1 MKLEKNIIPENLH
14 VAIVMDGNG
23 RWANERALARLKG
36 HAKGADRVRHIVRA
50 SLDMNV
56 THLTLFAFSTENWK
70 RSESEVLGL
79 MSLFRKFMKSEA
91 KKLLINGVK
100 VRFIGNRLR
109 LDKSIIKLMD
119 ELEFST
125 KENDNLNLTI
135 ALNYGG
141 RDEIVRASKKISEK
155 VKLGLIDIDDINIEM
170 FSNNLD
176 TFELPD
182 PDLVIRT
189 SGELRT
195 SNFLPWQCAYS
206 EYVFE
211 KSNWPDFNNDIYEE
225 ILIEFKTDFLKLFF
239 FLSWIKRHSFSD
251 LAPTPAGSRSC
262 IFSNIDKTSC
272 FVATIF

>member
-1 MKLEKNIIPENLH
+1 MKLDLEIKPETLH
-14 VAIVMDGNG
+14 VAMVMDGNG
-23 RWANERALARLKG
+23 RWAKERALARLKG

-70 RSESEVLGL
+70 RSESEIIGL
-79 MSLFRKFMKSEA
+79 MSLFRKFMKSES

-100 VRFIGNRLR
+100 VRFIGDRSR
-109 LDKSIIKLMD
+109 LDKSLVELMNN
-119 ELEFST
+119 LEAST
-125 KENDNLNLTI
+125 NENDNLHLTI

-141 RDEIVRASKKISEK
+141 RDEIIRATKKISEK
-155 VKLGLIDIDDINIEM
+155 IKSGKLDIDDINIEL

-176 TFELPD
+176 TFDLPD

-189 SGELRT
+189 SGEKRT

-211 KSNWPDFNNDIYEE
+211 ESNWPDFNKEIYEE
-225 ILIEFKTDFLKLFF
+225 ILKEFK
-239 FLSWIKRHSFSD
+239 
-251 LAPTPAGSRSC
+251 SRERRYG
-262 IFSNIDKTSC
+262 
-272 FVATIF
+272 ALLGQ

>member
-1 MKLEKNIIPENLH
+1 MKIEKKIKPENLH

-23 RWANERALARLKG
+23 RWANERALSRLKG

-70 RSESEVLGL
+70 RSESEVVGL
-79 MSLFRKFMKSEA
+79 MGLFKKFMKSEA

-100 VRFIGNRLR
+100 VRFIGDRSL
-109 LDKSIIKLMD
+109 LDKSLIKLMD
-119 ELEFST
+119 ELELLT
-125 KENDNLNLTI
+125 ITNNNLHLTI

-141 RDEIVRASKKISEK
+141 RDEIVRATKKISEK
-155 VKLGLIDIDDINIEM
+155 VKLGVLNIDDISVEM

-176 TFELPD
+176 TFDLPD

-189 SGELRT
+189 SGEVRT

-211 KSNWPDFNNDIYEE
+211 KTNWPDFNNDIYNE
-225 ILIEFKTDFLKLFF
+225 ILIEFKNRERRFGAILK
-239 FLSWIKRHSFSD
+239 K
-251 LAPTPAGSRSC
+251 
-262 IFSNIDKTSC
+262 
-272 FVATIF
+272 

>member
-1 MKLEKNIIPENLH
+1 MKIEKKIKPENLH

-70 RSESEVLGL
+70 RSESEVVGL
-79 MSLFRKFMKSEA
+79 MGLFKKFMKSEA

-100 VRFIGNRLR
+100 VRFIGDRSR
-109 LDKSIIKLMD
+109 LDKSLIKLMD
-119 ELEFST
+119 ELELLT
-125 KENDNLNLTI
+125 IINNNLHLTI

-141 RDEIVRASKKISEK
+141 RDEIVRATKKISEK
-155 VKLGLIDIDDINIEM
+155 VKLGVLNIDDITVEM

-176 TFELPD
+176 TFDLPD

-189 SGELRT
+189 SGEVRT

-211 KSNWPDFNNDIYEE
+211 KTNWPDFNNDIYEE
-225 ILIEFKTDFLKLFF
+225 ILIEFKNRERRFGAILK
-239 FLSWIKRHSFSD
+239 K
-251 LAPTPAGSRSC
+251 
-262 IFSNIDKTSC
+262 
-272 FVATIF
+272 

>member
-1 MKLEKNIIPENLH
+1 MKLDLEIKPETLH
-14 VAIVMDGNG
+14 VAMVMDGNG
-23 RWANERALARLKG
+23 RWAKERALARLKG

-70 RSESEVLGL
+70 RSESEIIGL
-79 MSLFRKFMKSEA
+79 MSLFRKFMKSES

-100 VRFIGNRLR
+100 VRFIGDRSR
-109 LDKSIIKLMD
+109 LDKSLVELMNN
-119 ELEFST
+119 LEAST
-125 KENDNLNLTI
+125 NENDNLHLTI

-141 RDEIVRASKKISEK
+141 RDEIIRATKKISEK
-155 VKLGLIDIDDINIEM
+155 IKSCELELDDITVEL

-176 TFELPD
+176 TFDLPD

-189 SGELRT
+189 SGEKRT

-211 KSNWPDFNNDIYEE
+211 ESNWPDFNKEIYEE
-225 ILIEFKTDFLKLFF
+225 ILKEFK
-239 FLSWIKRHSFSD
+239 
-251 LAPTPAGSRSC
+251 SRERRYGAVL
-262 IFSNIDKTSC
+262 N
-272 FVATIF
+272 

>member
-1 MKLEKNIIPENLH
+1 MKLDLDIKPEIIH
-14 VAIVMDGNG
+14 VAMVMDGNG

-70 RSESEVLGL
+70 RSESEIIGL
-79 MSLFRKFMKSEA
+79 MSLFKKFMKSES
-91 KKLLINGVK
+91 KKLFINGVK
-100 VRFIGNRLR
+100 VRFIGDRSR
-109 LDKSIIKLMD
+109 LDKSLIVSMNKL
-119 ELEFST
+119 EVST
-125 KENDNLNLTI
+125 NENDNLHLTI

-141 RDEIVRASKKISEK
+141 RDEILRATKKISEK
-155 VKLGLIDIDDINIEM
+155 VRSGELELDDISIEL

-176 TFELPD
+176 TFDLPD

-189 SGELRT
+189 SGEKRT

-211 KSNWPDFNNDIYEE
+211 ESNWPDFNKEIYEE
-225 ILIEFKTDFLKLFF
+225 ILKEFK
-239 FLSWIKRHSFSD
+239 
-251 LAPTPAGSRSC
+251 SREVKAF
-262 IFSNIDKTSC
+262 I
-272 FVATIF
+272 

>member
-1 MKLEKNIIPENLH
+1 MKIDKKIESEILH
-14 VAIVMDGNG
+14 VAMVMDGNG

-50 SLDMNV
+50 SLDMRV

-79 MSLFRKFMKSEA
+79 MSLFKKFMKSEA

-100 VRFIGNRLR
+100 VRFIGDRSK
-109 LDKSIIKLMD
+109 LDDPIIKLMND
-119 ELEFST
+119 LEVMT
-125 KENDNLNLTI
+125 AKNDYLHLSI

-141 RDEIVRASKKISEK
+141 RDEIVRATKKIAEK
-155 VKLGLIDIDDINIEM
+155 VKLGQINTDDISAEL

-176 TFELPD
+176 TFDLPD

-189 SGELRT
+189 SGEMRT

-211 KSNWPDFNNDIYEE
+211 QSNWPDFNKDIYQK
-225 ILIEFKTDFLKLFF
+225 ILNDFKNRERRFGAVLK
-239 FLSWIKRHSFSD
+239 
-251 LAPTPAGSRSC
+251 
-262 IFSNIDKTSC
+262 
-272 FVATIF
+272 

>member
-1 MKLEKNIIPENLH
+1 MKIEKKIKPENLH

-70 RSESEVLGL
+70 RSESEVVGL
-79 MSLFRKFMKSEA
+79 MSLFKKFMKSEA
-91 KKLLINGVK
+91 KKLLINGVR
-100 VRFIGNRLR
+100 VRFIGDRSR
-109 LDKSIIKLMD
+109 LDKSLIKLMG
-119 ELEFST
+119 ELELLT
-125 KENDNLNLTI
+125 IENDNLNLTI

-141 RDEIVRASKKISEK
+141 RDEIVRATKKISEK
-155 VKLGLIDIDDINIEM
+155 VKLGVLNIDDITVEM
-170 FSNNLD
+170 LSNNLD
-176 TFELPD
+176 TFDLPD

-189 SGELRT
+189 SGEVRT

-211 KSNWPDFNNDIYEE
+211 KTNWPDFNNDIYKDF
-225 ILIEFKTDFLKLFF
+225 LLEFKYRERRFGAISK
-239 FLSWIKRHSFSD
+239 
-251 LAPTPAGSRSC
+251 
-262 IFSNIDKTSC
+262 
-272 FVATIF
+272 

>member
-1 MKLEKNIIPENLH
+1 MKIEKKIKPENLH

-36 HAKGADRVRHIVRA
+36 HARGADRVRHIVRA

-70 RSESEVLGL
+70 RSESEVVGL
-79 MSLFRKFMKSEA
+79 MGLFKKFMKSEA

-100 VRFIGNRLR
+100 VRFIGDRSR
-109 LDKSIIKLMD
+109 LDKSLIKLMD
-119 ELEFST
+119 ELELLT
-125 KENDNLNLTI
+125 IANNNLHLTI

-141 RDEIVRASKKISEK
+141 RDEIVRATKKISEK
-155 VKLGLIDIDDINIEM
+155 VKLGVLKIDDITVEM

-176 TFELPD
+176 TFDLPD

-189 SGELRT
+189 SGEVRT

-211 KSNWPDFNNDIYEE
+211 KTNWPDFNNDIYEE
-225 ILIEFKTDFLKLFF
+225 ILIEFKNRERRFGAILK
-239 FLSWIKRHSFSD
+239 
-251 LAPTPAGSRSC
+251 
-262 IFSNIDKTSC
+262 
-272 FVATIF
+272 

>member
-1 MKLEKNIIPENLH
+1 MKIEKKIKPDNLH

-36 HAKGADRVRHIVRA
+36 HARGADRVRHIVRA

-70 RSESEVLGL
+70 RSESEVVGL
-79 MSLFRKFMKSEA
+79 MGLFKKFMKSEA
-91 KKLLINGVK
+91 KKLLTNGVK
-100 VRFIGNRLR
+100 VRFIGDRSR
-109 LDKSIIKLMD
+109 LDKSLIKLMG
-119 ELEFST
+119 ELELLT
-125 KENDNLNLTI
+125 IANDNLHLTI

-141 RDEIVRASKKISEK
+141 RDEIVRATKKISEK
-155 VKLGLIDIDDINIEM
+155 VKLGVLSIDDITVEM

-176 TFELPD
+176 TFDLPD

-189 SGELRT
+189 SGEVRT

-211 KSNWPDFNNDIYEE
+211 KTNWPDFNNDIYEE
-225 ILIEFKTDFLKLFF
+225 ILIEFKNRERRFGAILK
-239 FLSWIKRHSFSD
+239 
-251 LAPTPAGSRSC
+251 
-262 IFSNIDKTSC
+262 
-272 FVATIF
+272 

>member
-1 MKLEKNIIPENLH
+1 MKIEKKIKPENLH

-70 RSESEVLGL
+70 RSESEVVGL
-79 MSLFRKFMKSEA
+79 MGLFKKFMKSEG
-91 KKLLINGVK
+91 KKLLINGVR
-100 VRFIGNRLR
+100 VRFIGDRSR
-109 LDKSIIKLMD
+109 LDKSLIKLMD
-119 ELEFST
+119 DLELLT
-125 KENDNLNLTI
+125 IENNNLHLTI

-141 RDEIVRASKKISEK
+141 RDEIVRATKKISEK
-155 VKLGLIDIDDINIEM
+155 VKLGVLNIDDITVEM
-170 FSNNLD
+170 ISNNLD
-176 TFELPD
+176 TFDLPD

-189 SGELRT
+189 SGEVRT

-211 KSNWPDFNNDIYEE
+211 KTNWPDFNNDIYEE
-225 ILIEFKTDFLKLFF
+225 ILLEFKNRERRFGAILK
-239 FLSWIKRHSFSD
+239 
-251 LAPTPAGSRSC
+251 
-262 IFSNIDKTSC
+262 
-272 FVATIF
+272 

>member
-1 MKLEKNIIPENLH
+1 MKIDKKIESEILH
-14 VAIVMDGNG
+14 VAMVMDGNG

-50 SLDMNV
+50 SLDMRV

-79 MSLFRKFMKSEA
+79 MSLFKKFMKSEA

-100 VRFIGNRLR
+100 VRFIGDRSK
-109 LDKSIIKLMD
+109 LDDPIIKLMND
-119 ELEFST
+119 LELMT
-125 KENDNLNLTI
+125 VENDNLNLSI

-141 RDEIVRASKKISEK
+141 RDEIVRATKKIAEK
-155 VKLGLIDIDDINIEM
+155 VKLGQINTDDISAEL

-176 TFELPD
+176 TFDLPD

-189 SGELRT
+189 SGEMRT

-211 KSNWPDFNNDIYEE
+211 QSNWPDFNKDIYQK
-225 ILIEFKTDFLKLFF
+225 ILNDFKNRERRFGAVLK
-239 FLSWIKRHSFSD
+239 
-251 LAPTPAGSRSC
+251 
-262 IFSNIDKTSC
+262 
-272 FVATIF
+272 

>member
-1 MKLEKNIIPENLH
+1 MKIDKNINPETLH

-79 MSLFRKFMKSEA
+79 MSLFKKFIKSESQ
-91 KKLLINGVK
+91 KLLINGVK
-100 VRFIGNRLR
+100 VRFIGDRTR
-109 LDKSIIKLMD
+109 LDKSLIDLMA
-119 ELEFST
+119 ELEFLTFENT
-125 KENDNLNLTI
+125 KLNLTI

-141 RDEIVRASKKISEK
+141 RDEIVRATKKIVEE
-155 VKLGLIDIDDINIEM
+155 VKLGHIDVNDINVEM
-170 FSNNLD
+170 FSNKLD
-176 TFELPD
+176 TFDLPD
-182 PDLVIRT
+182 PDLIIRT

-225 ILIEFKTDFLKLFF
+225 ILTEFKSRERRFGAILK
-239 FLSWIKRHSFSD
+239 
-251 LAPTPAGSRSC
+251 
-262 IFSNIDKTSC
+262 
-272 FVATIF
+272 

>member
-1 MKLEKNIIPENLH
+1 MYVLYFFMKLDLDIKPETLH
-14 VAIVMDGNG
+14 VAMIMDGNG

-70 RSESEVLGL
+70 RSESEVIGL
-79 MSLFRKFMKSEA
+79 MSLFRKFMKSES
-91 KKLLINGVK
+91 KKLFINGVK
-100 VRFIGNRLR
+100 VRFIGDRSQ
-109 LDKSIIKLMD
+109 LDKSLIELMNN
-119 ELEFST
+119 LEDLT
-125 KENDNLNLTI
+125 NENDNLHLTI

-141 RDEIVRASKKISEK
+141 RDEIIRATKKISEK
-155 VKLGLIDIDDINIEM
+155 IKSGALELDDITIEL

-176 TFELPD
+176 TFDLPD

-189 SGELRT
+189 SGEKRT

-211 KSNWPDFNNDIYEE
+211 ESNWPDFNKEIYEE
-225 ILIEFKTDFLKLFF
+225 ILKEFK
-239 FLSWIKRHSFSD
+239 
-251 LAPTPAGSRSC
+251 SREVKAF
-262 IFSNIDKTSC
+262 I
-272 FVATIF
+272 

>member
-1 MKLEKNIIPENLH
+1 MKIEKKIKPENLH

-36 HAKGADRVRHIVRA
+36 HARGADRVRHIVRA

-70 RSESEVLGL
+70 RSESEVVGL
-79 MSLFRKFMKSEA
+79 MGLFKKFIKSEA

-100 VRFIGNRLR
+100 VRFIGDRSR
-109 LDKSIIKLMD
+109 LDKTLIKLMG
-119 ELEFST
+119 ELELLT
-125 KENDNLNLTI
+125 IANNNLHLTI

-141 RDEIVRASKKISEK
+141 RDEIVRATKKISEK
-155 VKLGLIDIDDINIEM
+155 VKLGVLKIDDITVEM

-176 TFELPD
+176 TFDLPD

-189 SGELRT
+189 SGEVRT

-211 KSNWPDFNNDIYEE
+211 KTNWPDFNNDIYDE
-225 ILIEFKTDFLKLFF
+225 ILIEFKNRERRFGAILK
-239 FLSWIKRHSFSD
+239 K
-251 LAPTPAGSRSC
+251 
-262 IFSNIDKTSC
+262 
-272 FVATIF
+272 

>member
-1 MKLEKNIIPENLH
+1 MKLDKKIKPENLH
-14 VAIVMDGNG
+14 VAIIMDGNG
-23 RWANERALARLKG
+23 RWANERAMARLKG

-50 SLDMNV
+50 SLDMSV

-70 RSESEVLGL
+70 RSENEVIGL
-79 MSLFRKFMKSEA
+79 MGLFKKFIKSEA

-100 VRFIGNRLR
+100 VRFIGDRSR
-109 LDKSIIKLMD
+109 LDKSLIKLMG
-119 ELEFST
+119 ELELLT
-125 KENDNLNLTI
+125 IENDNLHLTI

-155 VKLGLIDIDDINIEM
+155 VKLGALNIDDITVEM

-176 TFELPD
+176 TFDLPD

-189 SGELRT
+189 SGEVRT

-211 KSNWPDFNNDIYEE
+211 KTNWPDFNNDIYEE
-225 ILIEFKTDFLKLFF
+225 ILIEFKNRERRFGAILK
-239 FLSWIKRHSFSD
+239 
-251 LAPTPAGSRSC
+251 
-262 IFSNIDKTSC
+262 
-272 FVATIF
+272 

>member
-1 MKLEKNIIPENLH
+1 M
-14 VAIVMDGNG
+14 VMDGNG

-70 RSESEVLGL
+70 RSESEVIGL
-79 MSLFRKFMKSEA
+79 MSLFRKFMKSES

-100 VRFIGNRLR
+100 VRFIGDRSR
-109 LDKSIIKLMD
+109 LDKSLVELMNN
-119 ELEFST
+119 LEVLT
-125 KENDNLNLTI
+125 NENDNLHLTI

-141 RDEIVRASKKISEK
+141 RDEIIRATKKISEK
-155 VKLGLIDIDDINIEM
+155 IKSGELELDDITVEL

-176 TFELPD
+176 TFDLPD

-189 SGELRT
+189 SGEKRT

-211 KSNWPDFNNDIYEE
+211 ESNWPDFSKEIYEE
-225 ILIEFKTDFLKLFF
+225 ILKEFKTVNEDMVLF
-239 FLSWIKRHSFSD
+239 
-251 LAPTPAGSRSC
+251 
-262 IFSNIDKTSC
+262 
-272 FVATIF
+272 

>member
-1 MKLEKNIIPENLH
+1 MKLDLDIKPETIH
-14 VAIVMDGNG
+14 VAMVMDGNG

-70 RSESEVLGL
+70 RSESEVIGL
-79 MSLFRKFMKSEA
+79 MSLFRKFMKSES

-100 VRFIGNRLR
+100 VRFIGDRSR
-109 LDKSIIKLMD
+109 LDKSLVELMNN
-119 ELEFST
+119 LEVLT
-125 KENDNLNLTI
+125 NGNDNLHLTI

-141 RDEIVRASKKISEK
+141 RDEIIRATKKISEK
-155 VKLGLIDIDDINIEM
+155 IKSGELELDDITIEL

-176 TFELPD
+176 TFDLPD

-189 SGELRT
+189 SGEKRT

-211 KSNWPDFNNDIYEE
+211 ESNWPDFSKEIYEE
-225 ILIEFKTDFLKLFF
+225 ILKEFKTRERRYGAVL
-239 FLSWIKRHSFSD
+239 RQ
-251 LAPTPAGSRSC
+251 
-262 IFSNIDKTSC
+262 
-272 FVATIF
+272 

>member
-1 MKLEKNIIPENLH
+1 MKIEKKIKPENLH

-70 RSESEVLGL
+70 RSESEVVGL
-79 MSLFRKFMKSEA
+79 MSLFKKFMKSEA
-91 KKLLINGVK
+91 KKLLINGVR
-100 VRFIGNRLR
+100 VRFIGDRSR
-109 LDKSIIKLMD
+109 LDKSLIMLMG
-119 ELEFST
+119 ELELLT
-125 KENDNLNLTI
+125 TENDNLNLTI

-141 RDEIVRASKKISEK
+141 RDEIVRATKKISEK
-155 VKLGLIDIDDINIEM
+155 VKLGVLNIDDITVEM
-170 FSNNLD
+170 ISNNLD
-176 TFELPD
+176 TFDLPD

-189 SGELRT
+189 SGEVRT

-211 KSNWPDFNNDIYEE
+211 KTNWPDFNNDIYEE
-225 ILIEFKTDFLKLFF
+225 ILIEFKNRERRFGAILK
-239 FLSWIKRHSFSD
+239 
-251 LAPTPAGSRSC
+251 
-262 IFSNIDKTSC
+262 
-272 FVATIF
+272 

>member
-1 MKLEKNIIPENLH
+1 MKLDLDIKPDTLH
-14 VAIVMDGNG
+14 VAMVMDGNG

-36 HAKGADRVRHIVRA
+36 HAKGADLVRHIVLA

-70 RSESEVLGL
+70 RSESEIIGL
-79 MSLFRKFMKSEA
+79 MGLFKKFMKSES

-100 VRFIGNRLR
+100 VRFIGDRSR
-109 LDKSIIKLMD
+109 LDKSFIVSMNKL
-119 ELEFST
+119 EVST
-125 KENDNLNLTI
+125 NENDNLHLTI

-141 RDEIVRASKKISEK
+141 RDEILRATKKISEK
-155 VKLGLIDIDDINIEM
+155 VRSGELELDDISIEL

-176 TFELPD
+176 TFDLPD

-189 SGELRT
+189 SGEKRT

-211 KSNWPDFNNDIYEE
+211 ESNWPDFNKKIYEE
-225 ILIEFKTDFLKLFF
+225 ILKEFK
-239 FLSWIKRHSFSD
+239 
-251 LAPTPAGSRSC
+251 SRERRYGA
-262 IFSNIDKTSC
+262 
-272 FVATIF
+272 VLGQ

>member
-1 MKLEKNIIPENLH
+1 MKLDLDIKPETIH
-14 VAIVMDGNG
+14 VAMVMDGNG

-70 RSESEVLGL
+70 RSESEIIGL
-79 MSLFRKFMKSEA
+79 MSLFRKFMKSES

-100 VRFIGNRLR
+100 VRFIGDRSR
-109 LDKSIIKLMD
+109 LDKSLVELMNN
-119 ELEFST
+119 LEVLT
-125 KENDNLNLTI
+125 NGNDNLHLTI

-141 RDEIVRASKKISEK
+141 RDEIIRATKKISEK
-155 VKLGLIDIDDINIEM
+155 IKSGELELDDITVEL
-170 FSNNLD
+170 FSNNRD
-176 TFELPD
+176 TFDLPD

-189 SGELRT
+189 SGEKRT

-211 KSNWPDFNNDIYEE
+211 ESNWPDFSKEIYEE
-225 ILIEFKTDFLKLFF
+225 ILKEFKTRERRYGAVL
-239 FLSWIKRHSFSD
+239 RQ
-251 LAPTPAGSRSC
+251 
-262 IFSNIDKTSC
+262 
-272 FVATIF
+272 

>member
-1 MKLEKNIIPENLH
+1 MKIEKKIKPENLH

-70 RSESEVLGL
+70 RSESEVVGL
-79 MSLFRKFMKSEA
+79 MGLFKKFMKSEA

-100 VRFIGNRLR
+100 VRFIGDRSR
-109 LDKSIIKLMD
+109 LDKSLIKLMD
-119 ELEFST
+119 ELELLT
-125 KENDNLNLTI
+125 IINNNLHLTI

-141 RDEIVRASKKISEK
+141 RDEIVRATKKISEK
-155 VKLGLIDIDDINIEM
+155 VKLGVLNIDDITVEM

-176 TFELPD
+176 TFDLPD

-189 SGELRT
+189 SGEVRT

-211 KSNWPDFNNDIYEE
+211 KTNWPDFNNDIYDE
-225 ILIEFKTDFLKLFF
+225 ILIEFKNRERRFGAILK
-239 FLSWIKRHSFSD
+239 K
-251 LAPTPAGSRSC
+251 
-262 IFSNIDKTSC
+262 
-272 FVATIF
+272 

>member
-1 MKLEKNIIPENLH
+1 MKLDLEIKPETIH

-50 SLDMNV
+50 SLNMNV

-70 RSESEVLGL
+70 RSESEVIGL
-79 MSLFRKFMKSEA
+79 MSLFRKFMKSES

-100 VRFIGNRLR
+100 VRFIGDRNR
-109 LDKSIIKLMD
+109 LDKSLIELMNN
-119 ELEFST
+119 LEDLT
-125 KENDNLNLTI
+125 NNNDTLHLTI

-141 RDEIVRASKKISEK
+141 RDEIIRATKKISEK
-155 VKLGLIDIDDINIEM
+155 IKSDELELDDITIEL

-176 TFELPD
+176 TFDLPD

-189 SGELRT
+189 SGEKRT

-211 KSNWPDFNNDIYEE
+211 ESNWPDFNKEIYEE
-225 ILIEFKTDFLKLFF
+225 ILKEFKTRERRYGAVL
-239 FLSWIKRHSFSD
+239 RQ
-251 LAPTPAGSRSC
+251 
-262 IFSNIDKTSC
+262 
-272 FVATIF
+272 

>member
-1 MKLEKNIIPENLH
+1 MKIEKKIKPENLH

-70 RSESEVLGL
+70 RSESEVVGL
-79 MSLFRKFMKSEA
+79 MSLFKKFMKSEA
-91 KKLLINGVK
+91 KKLLINGVR
-100 VRFIGNRLR
+100 VRFIGDRSR
-109 LDKSIIKLMD
+109 LDKSLIMLMG
-119 ELEFST
+119 ELELLT
-125 KENDNLNLTI
+125 IENDNLNLTI

-141 RDEIVRASKKISEK
+141 RDEIVRATKKISEK
-155 VKLGLIDIDDINIEM
+155 VKLGVLNIDDITVEM
-170 FSNNLD
+170 ISNNLD
-176 TFELPD
+176 TFDLPD

-189 SGELRT
+189 SGEVRT

-211 KSNWPDFNNDIYEE
+211 KTNWPDFNNEIYEE
-225 ILIEFKTDFLKLFF
+225 ILIEFKNRERRFGAILK
-239 FLSWIKRHSFSD
+239 
-251 LAPTPAGSRSC
+251 
-262 IFSNIDKTSC
+262 
-272 FVATIF
+272 

>member
-1 MKLEKNIIPENLH
+1 MKQDNIIKKDIIH
-14 VAIVMDGNG
+14 VAMVMDGNG

-70 RSESEVLGL
+70 RSESEVIGL
-79 MSLFRKFMKSEA
+79 MSLFRKFMKSES

-100 VRFIGNRLR
+100 VRFIGDRSQ
-109 LDKSIIKLMD
+109 LDKSLVELMNN
-119 ELEFST
+119 LEVLT
-125 KENDNLNLTI
+125 NGNNNLHLTI

-141 RDEIVRASKKISEK
+141 RDEIIRATKKISEK
-155 VKLGLIDIDDINIEM
+155 IKSGELELDDITIEL

-176 TFELPD
+176 TFDLPD

-189 SGELRT
+189 SGEKRT

-211 KSNWPDFNNDIYEE
+211 ESNWPDFNKEIYEE
-225 ILIEFKTDFLKLFF
+225 ILKEFKTRVRRYGAVLK
-239 FLSWIKRHSFSD
+239 
-251 LAPTPAGSRSC
+251 
-262 IFSNIDKTSC
+262 
-272 FVATIF
+272 

>member
-1 MKLEKNIIPENLH
+1 MKIEKKIKPENLH

-70 RSESEVLGL
+70 RSESEVVGL
-79 MSLFRKFMKSEA
+79 MSLFKKFMKSEA
-91 KKLLINGVK
+91 KKLLINGVR
-100 VRFIGNRLR
+100 VRFIGDRSR
-109 LDKSIIKLMD
+109 LDKSLIMLMG
-119 ELEFST
+119 ELELLT
-125 KENDNLNLTI
+125 IENDNLNLTI

-141 RDEIVRASKKISEK
+141 RDEIVRATKKISEK
-155 VKLGLIDIDDINIEM
+155 VKLGVLNIDDITVEM

-176 TFELPD
+176 TFDLPD

-189 SGELRT
+189 SGEVRT

-211 KSNWPDFNNDIYEE
+211 KTNWPDFNNDIYEE
-225 ILIEFKTDFLKLFF
+225 ILLEFKNRERRFGAILK
-239 FLSWIKRHSFSD
+239 
-251 LAPTPAGSRSC
+251 
-262 IFSNIDKTSC
+262 
-272 FVATIF
+272 

>member
-1 MKLEKNIIPENLH
+1 MKLDLDIKPETIH
-14 VAIVMDGNG
+14 VAMVMDGNG

-50 SLDMNV
+50 SLDMNI

-70 RSESEVLGL
+70 RSETEVIGL
-79 MSLFRKFMKSEA
+79 MSLFRKFMKSES

-100 VRFIGNRLR
+100 VRFIGDRSR
-109 LDKSIIKLMD
+109 LDKSLVELMNN
-119 ELEFST
+119 LEVLT
-125 KENDNLNLTI
+125 NGNDNLHLTI

-141 RDEIVRASKKISEK
+141 RDEIIRATKKISEK
-155 VKLGLIDIDDINIEM
+155 IKSGELELDDITIDL

-176 TFELPD
+176 TFDLPD

-189 SGELRT
+189 SGEKRT

-211 KSNWPDFNNDIYEE
+211 ESNWPDFNKEIYEE
-225 ILIEFKTDFLKLFF
+225 ILKEFK
-239 FLSWIKRHSFSD
+239 
-251 LAPTPAGSRSC
+251 SRERRYGA
-262 IFSNIDKTSC
+262 
-272 FVATIF
+272 VLRQ

>member
-1 MKLEKNIIPENLH
+1 MKIEKKIRPENLH

-70 RSESEVLGL
+70 RSESEVVGL
-79 MSLFRKFMKSEA
+79 MGLFKKFMKSEA

-100 VRFIGNRLR
+100 VRFIGDRSR
-109 LDKSIIKLMD
+109 LDKSLIKLMD
-119 ELEFST
+119 ELELLT
-125 KENDNLNLTI
+125 VTNNNLQLTI

-141 RDEIVRASKKISEK
+141 RDEIVRATKKISEK
-155 VKLGLIDIDDINIEM
+155 VKLGVLNIDDITVEM

-176 TFELPD
+176 TFDLPD

-189 SGELRT
+189 SGEVRT

-211 KSNWPDFNNDIYEE
+211 KTNWPDFNNDIYDE
-225 ILIEFKTDFLKLFF
+225 ILIEFKNRERRFGAILK
-239 FLSWIKRHSFSD
+239 K
-251 LAPTPAGSRSC
+251 
-262 IFSNIDKTSC
+262 
-272 FVATIF
+272 